1 MLHTNELLLL
11 YRDYGRYV
19 DSSGDEM
26 TTMTGNALNQNQSN
40 RDLIILSNG
49 PGELATWVYPT
60 LCALA
65 EEMTDWAIP
74 LRVSVVLSPC
84 SNASGQE
91 AEIAARFPLVS
102 RVLPAQNFMDFLLW
116 GKTTQGITVNEA
128 GQTNHSSGQWDWY
141 PKGVVLFLGGDQF
154 YPLVIGKR
162 LGYSTVIYAEWE
174 ARWWRWADRFAV
186 RNQTVADRIPSQFAP
201 KVSVIGDLMVDTPR
215 TDAPVM
221 SEPDLVP
228 EPTITLLPGSKGM
241 KLRLGVPL
249 FLGVADELAH
259 RLPKAKFRFAL
270 APTVSLTQLL
280 DFARPG
286 EAMVK
291 VGGTTAT
298 LIELPNQRPVLRT
311 PQGTMVELFQ
321 EFPAHDVYRQSA
333 VCVTT
338 AGANTAELAALHVP
352 MVMVMPTNIADA
364 MQAWD
369 GLVGIMIRLP
379 VVGNL
384 LVRLVNYL
392 AARAVQREGRLLA
405 WPNIW
410 AKREIV
416 PEMVQVVVPADIA
429 AVVMDLLADP
439 ARLRQIKQDLREV
452 CGETGAARKLVA
464 IVKGL
469 MDKSD

>member
-1 MLHTNELLLL
+1 
-11 YRDYGRYV
+11 
-19 DSSGDEM
+19 M
-26 TTMTGNALNQNQSN
+26 TDLIK
-40 RDLIILSNG
+40 DLIILSNG

-65 EEMTDWAIP
+65 ETLPSWDIK

-91 AEIAARFPLVS
+91 AEIAAQFPLVS
-102 RVLPAQNFMDFLLW
+102 RVLPSKSFMDFLLW
-116 GKTTQGITVNEA
+116 GKT
-128 GQTNHSSGQWDWY
+128 NHSITTASAAQTSGSSMQSVSSQWDWY
-141 PKGVVLFLGGDQF
+141 PEGVVLFLGGDQF

-162 LGYSTVIYAEWE
+162 LGYKTVIYAEWE
-174 ARWWRWADRFAV
+174 ARWWQWVDRFAV
-186 RNQTVADRIPSQFAP
+186 RNQTVADRIPPQFAP
-201 KVSVIGDLMVDTPR
+201 KVTIIGDLMVDTPDRDGTPVTR
-215 TDAPVM
+215 TPVIQKTVTSAPASDAI
-221 SEPDLVP
+221 
-228 EPTITLLPGSKGM
+228 ITLLPGSKGM

-249 FLGVADELAH
+249 FLGVADELA
-259 RLPKAKFRFAL
+259 RQLPTAKFRFAL

-280 DFARPG
+280 EFARPS

-291 VGGTTAT
+291 LQGTTAT
-298 LIELPNQRPVLRT
+298 LLELPHQRPILRT
-311 PQGTMVELFQ
+311 PQGTMVELYQ
-321 EFPAHDVYRQSA
+321 EFPAHDLYRQTD

-369 GLVGIMIRLP
+369 GLVGLMIRLP

-384 LVRLVNYL
+384 LVRLVNLL
-392 AARAVQREGRLLA
+392 AARAIHREGKFLA

-416 PEMVQVVVPADIA
+416 PEMVQEVIPADIA
-429 AVVMDLLADP
+429 TVVMDLLADP
-439 ARLRQIKQDLREV
+439 SRLIRIREDLRQV
-452 CGETGAARKLVA
+452 CGESGAARKLVA
-464 IVKGL
+464 ILRDL
-469 MDKSD
+469 MLSSD